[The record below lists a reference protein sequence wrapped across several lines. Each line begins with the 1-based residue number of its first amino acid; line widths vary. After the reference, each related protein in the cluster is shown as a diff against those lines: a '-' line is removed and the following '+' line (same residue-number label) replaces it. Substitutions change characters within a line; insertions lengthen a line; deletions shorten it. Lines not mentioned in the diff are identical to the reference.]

1 MNTADA
7 AYHTVH
13 DYPGG
18 SVSLGPRVGISD
30 AVLRNKVN
38 IRTPRDEKR
47 HHLTFE
53 EAQRI
58 VAMTGDVRMLQ
69 AWAHAEGFLLV
80 KAPVGSADSCDMA
93 VLEQV
98 VGLGVANGQFM
109 QTIHAALAD
118 GRVDES
124 EMKRIR
130 AAERE
135 LQTVAATVTQR
146 MEGMSE

>member
-1 MNTADA
+1 MNSIDA
-7 AYHTVH
+7 AYAVVH

-18 SVSLGPRVGISD
+18 SESLGPRVGISP

-38 IRTPRDEKR
+38 PNNDT
-47 HHLTFE
+47 HHLTFA
-53 EAQRI
+53 EARKI
-58 VAMTGDVRMLQ
+58 ADMTGDFRMLQ
-69 AWAHAEGFLLV
+69 AWAHEAGFLLV
-80 KAPVGSADSCDMA
+80 KAPTGSADSCDMA

-118 GRVDES
+118 GRVDQDEL
-124 EMKRIR
+124 KRIR

-146 MEGMSE
+146 MEGMAG

>member
-1 MNTADA
+1 MNVLDA
-7 AYHTVH
+7 FYHTVH

-18 SVSLGPRVGISD
+18 SESLAPRMGMTPAILNNKADPKKEHNKPLLVD
-30 AVLRNKVN
+30 ADN
-38 IRTPRDEKR
+38 IIG
-47 HHLTFE
+47 L
-53 EAQRI
+53 
-58 VAMTGDVRMLQ
+58 TGDFRVLQ
-69 AWAHAEGFLLV
+69 ALAHKHGFLLV
-80 KAPVGSADSCDMA
+80 KAPSGAGDSSDMA

-109 QTIHAALAD
+109 QTIHSALAD

-146 MEGMSE
+146 MEGMAE

>member
-7 AYHTVH
+7 AYNTVH

-38 IRTPRDEKR
+38 TRTPREEKR

-58 VAMTGDVRMLQ
+58 AHMTGDFRMLQ

-80 KAPVGSADSCDMA
+80 KAPECASESDMS
-93 VLEQV
+93 VLESV
-98 VGLGVANGQFM
+98 TGSVMDHGGFIGSIHESLMDGGLSPEEMRG
-109 QTIHAALAD
+109 IEKAAKKAMTAIATLLNRLR
-118 GRVDES
+118 G
-124 EMKRIR
+124 M
-130 AAERE
+130 AE
-135 LQTVAATVTQR
+135 
-146 MEGMSE
+146 

>member
-1 MNTADA
+1 MNSIDA
-7 AYHTVH
+7 AYSTVH

-18 SVSLGPRVGISD
+18 SESLGPRVGISP

-38 IRTPRDEKR
+38 PNNDT
-47 HHLTFE
+47 HHLTFA
-53 EAQRI
+53 EARRI
-58 VAMTGDVRMLQ
+58 SDMTGDFRMLQ
-69 AWAHAEGFLLV
+69 AWAHEAGFLLV
-80 KAPVGSADSCDMA
+80 KAPTGSADSCDMA

-118 GRVDES
+118 GRVDQDEL
-124 EMKRIR
+124 KRIR

-146 MEGMSE
+146 MEGMAG